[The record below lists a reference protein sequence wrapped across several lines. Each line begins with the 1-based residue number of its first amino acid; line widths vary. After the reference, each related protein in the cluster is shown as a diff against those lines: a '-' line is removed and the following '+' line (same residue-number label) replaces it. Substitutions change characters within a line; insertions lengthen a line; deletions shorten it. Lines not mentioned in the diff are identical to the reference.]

1 MKKSDQ
7 IVYLLVERLRRG
19 ELKKGDKLPSIR
31 QMVAD
36 FRCNKETVQRALA
49 VLKQE
54 QYIYSVEKSGHYV
67 LNDLHE
73 ESSSALAESVLPS
86 EVQFPLSDF
95 QLCVNEALLSR
106 RNLMIGDKIPTVG
119 IPELLNSLQHLL
131 MEYDVYAKKEQLLV
145 VDRIQQVL
153 YLIVRMV
160 KETPEKKIL
169 IEQPTYHHMNHLV
182 EELQVPYQVIART
195 PEGIDLV
202 ELEQLFASGDIM
214 CFYTISRLHYP
225 LVGSFSEEEKKRIV
239 ALAKEYQVMIIED
252 DYMADFEC
260 GQSAP
265 LHYYDTNNQVVY
277 LKTFSSIMFPSFRL
291 GVVVLPQVWHQQLS
305 YQKELMGYDA
315 NYLLQKSLSLYIE
328 NGMYHK
334 HQKRL
339 IALYRKKKQVATTIL
354 EQYYQGQVYL
364 QHTLMIFPLK
374 KDLDIVRLS
383 ELVQQEASF
392 DLMERAYLARCPYQY
407 LKIDIRQMDLAAI
420 EKELP
425 KLLVKIAEFTQ

>member
-1 MKKSDQ
+1 MKKSEK
-7 IVYLLVERLRRG
+7 IVYLLVERLRKG

-31 QMVAD
+31 QMVEE
-36 FRCNKETVQRALA
+36 FHCNKETVQRALA

-67 LNDLHE
+67 LNDLHK
-73 ESSSALAESVLPS
+73 ESSSALEETALPS

-106 RNLMIGDKIPTVG
+106 RNLMIGDKIPSVG
-119 IPELLNSLQHLL
+119 IPELLSSLQHLL

-160 KETPEKKIL
+160 KETPGKKML

-182 EELQVPYQVIART
+182 EVLQVPYQVISRT

-202 ELEQLFASGDIM
+202 ELERLFSSGEIM

-225 LVGSFSEEEKKRIV
+225 LAGSFSEEEKKRIV
-239 ALAKEYQVMIIED
+239 ALAREYRVMIIED
-252 DYMADFEC
+252 DYMADFSS

-265 LHYYDTNNQVVY
+265 LHYYDTDNRVVY

-291 GVVVLPQVWHQQLS
+291 GVVVLPKAWHQQLS

-339 IALYRKKKQVATTIL
+339 IALYRKKKQVAAMIL
-354 EQYYQGQVYL
+354 EQYYPGKVYL
-364 QHTLMIFPLK
+364 QHTMMIFPLK
-374 KDLDIVRLS
+374 ENVSMDCLHQ
-383 ELVQQEASF
+383 LVQQEANF
-392 DLMERAYLARCPYQY
+392 DLMERAYLAECPYQY
-407 LKIDIRQMDLAAI
+407 LKLDIRLMDVLVIEQQLPTLLA
-420 EKELP
+420 
-425 KLLVKIAEFTQ
+425 KITDFTQ